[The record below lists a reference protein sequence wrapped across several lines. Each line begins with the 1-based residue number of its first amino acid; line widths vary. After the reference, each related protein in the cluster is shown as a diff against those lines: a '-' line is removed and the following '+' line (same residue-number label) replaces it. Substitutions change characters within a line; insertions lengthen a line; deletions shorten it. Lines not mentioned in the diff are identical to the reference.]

1 MSFFAERTVAGT
13 PLMVT
18 VLEPGIV
25 LKLLPIIVMTE
36 SFAALAGAKEVI
48 CSGGAGGA
56 DGGGVTGRAGSSFLQ
71 EKNTAK
77 QVVRISRSLIDLI
90 IFFLL
95 DKEEFAFV
103 AIDRRFLTNGGFW
116 PLFGGRFTAFGRVIA
131 RAPF

>member
-1 MSFFAERTVAGT
+1 
-13 PLMVT
+13 MVT
-18 VLEPGIV
+18 VLEPGVV
-25 LKLLPIIVMTE
+25 LKLLPMIVMTE
-36 SFAALAGAKEVI
+36 SFAALTGAKEVI
-48 CSGGAGGA
+48 CSGGAGGAGGA